1 MSEERRL
8 PFGITSVMPSTMQTI
23 ADSKVTGFTIG
34 AQKRSNPFQ
43 KHKEEAEMKR
53 RKESEEAAKAYEE
66 FVASFDVD
74 PRKTEKT
81 FVKGK
86 STMMP
91 TSVFG
96 QDDDDDD
103 DTAAKEMEEKAKAAY
118 KPQMFVQ
125 ASASSSRSSSTTATT
140 DKAKSLLS
148 HESGAT
154 PYDRDAKAK
163 RRRNMDAFLE
173 ELKRGQEERSEH
185 ARQPTRPLKEEK
197 MGSRDTGDPHTTNLY
212 IGNINPTVNEEQLC
226 MEFAKYGP
234 IASIKIMWP
243 RTTEEIERN
252 RNCGFVS
259 FMDRAHAAV
268 ALKEMDGMELAGYA
282 MKLGWGKAVALPSV
296 PFYVHKDY
304 KAPPQPLKVEVRKAF
319 TPSPTDVI
327 VKKPSDPKVMVYIH
341 RVIEKV
347 LLVGHEF
354 EQALIEKEAHN
365 PNFKFLTEFKSP
377 EHIYYRWKLFS
388 LSQGDTLTRWRTLPF
403 KMVDGGPIWVPP
415 LMPFTDEVFE
425 EDERLKEAHEN
436 EFEKS
441 QIKGTLSRDAR
452 GFFEA
457 QLRLLTSQRRAIGRA
472 MMFCMQHA
480 EAADEIVEILVNSMI
495 LPNTPQQVRLA
506 RLYLISDILH
516 NCSVPLPNVWKFRS
530 VLELQLPKVFEALNG
545 IYRSFDAR
553 LKAEQFR
560 RQIANVLTVWENWIV
575 FPQAYIDNLS
585 EVLTRKE
592 DAGRDSKNDSS
603 SSSSTSTAAG
613 GATIGTT
620 SQTVKK
626 TLSSFTPVESPAQ
639 TRGSTINAAK
649 EEEEDID
656 GVPLEDEDI
665 DGVPLEDEDLDGVP
679 MDSDDHGDKATDG
692 EPLSKDK
699 SMEGETEGQ
708 DEDIDGVPMDDDD
721 DIDGVP
727 L

>member
-1 MSEERRL
+1 MGEERRL

-34 AQKRSNPFQ
+34 SQKRSNPFQ

-66 FVASFDVD
+66 FVASFDVE
-74 PRKTEKT
+74 PVKSEKK

-96 QDDDDDD
+96 EDDEDD
-103 DTAAKEMEEKAKAAY
+103 AAKDLEAQAKAAY

-125 ASASSSRSSSTTATT
+125 AQASSGSSSTSTTPVKSKRTA
-140 DKAKSLLS
+140 L
-148 HESGAT
+148 EPEAT

-173 ELKRGQEERSEH
+173 ELKRDQEERTENTSNH
-185 ARQPTRPLKEEK
+185 SSRPLKEEK
-197 MGSRDTGDPHTTNLY
+197 LGSRDTGDPLTTNLY

-243 RTTEEIERN
+243 RTQEEIDRH

-259 FMDRAHAAV
+259 FMDRADAAV
-268 ALKEMDGMELAGYA
+268 ALKEMDGMDLVGYT
-282 MKLGWGKAVALPSV
+282 MKLGWGKAVALPAV
-296 PFYVHKDY
+296 PFFVHKDY
-304 KAPPQPLKVEVRKAF
+304 KAPPKPIKVAVRKTF
-319 TPSPTDVI
+319 QPSNTDVV
-327 VKKPSDPKVMVYIH
+327 VKKPTDTQTLVYIH

-354 EQALIEKEAHN
+354 EQALIAKEAHN
-365 PNFKFLTEFKSP
+365 PSFSFLTEFKSP

-388 LSQGDTLTRWRTLPF
+388 LSQGDTTTRWRTEPF
-403 KMVDGGPIWVPP
+403 KMVDGGPVWVPP
-415 LMPFTDEVFE
+415 IMPFTDEVFE
-425 EDERLKEAHEN
+425 EDEKLLDAHED
-436 EFEKS
+436 EFEKAP
-441 QIKGTLSRDAR
+441 IKGKLSRGAR

-457 QLRLLTSQRRAIGRA
+457 QLRLLSSQRRSIGRA

-480 EAADEIVEILVNSMI
+480 DAAEEIVEILVESVV
-495 LPNTPQQVRLA
+495 LLNTPQPVRLA
-506 RLYLISDILH
+506 RLYLISDVLH

-530 VLELQLPKVFEALNG
+530 ALEVQLPAVFEALNG

-560 RQIANVLTVWENWIV
+560 RQIANVLAVWENWIV
-575 FPQAYIDNLS
+575 FPQTYIDNLAT
-585 EVLTRKE
+585 VLTRK
-592 DAGRDSKNDSS
+592 DADAHSPALSGG
-603 SSSSTSTAAG
+603 STSFQPVKSLSTFAPVE
-613 GATIGTT
+613 TT
-620 SQTVKK
+620 STSNR
-626 TLSSFTPVESPAQ
+626 T
-639 TRGSTINAAK
+639 G
-649 EEEEDID
+649 
-656 GVPLEDEDI
+656 DEDI
-665 DGVPLEDEDLDGVP
+665 DGVPMEDEDLDGVPLDAGDDLDGVPMNEDEDLDGVP
-679 MDSDDHGDKATDG
+679 MDDD
-692 EPLSKDK
+692 L
-699 SMEGETEGQ
+699 
-708 DEDIDGVPMDDDD
+708 DGVPMDDDL
-721 DIDGVP
+721 DGVP
-727 L
+727 M